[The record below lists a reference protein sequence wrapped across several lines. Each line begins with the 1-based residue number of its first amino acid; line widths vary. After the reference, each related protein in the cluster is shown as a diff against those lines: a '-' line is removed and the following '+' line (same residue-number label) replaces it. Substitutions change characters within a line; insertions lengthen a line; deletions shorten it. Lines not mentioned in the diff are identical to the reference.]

1 MMTNVVYK
9 KLVKKGFTIA
19 FSESM
24 TGGFVSAE
32 FVKIPGASKVF
43 LGSIVAYQKASK
55 KEVLEIP
62 ETVLDTFPSVSNEVA
77 IEMAKQACT
86 KFKSEVG
93 VGITGN
99 AGPGFEPLTH
109 EKKAV
114 VSIKILDHISVYEI
128 NLSGLTRIQSIRRTT
143 QFVYQKLDE
152 LIL

>member
-1 MMTNVVYK
+1 MMTKVAYK

-32 FVKIPGASKVF
+32 LVKIPGASKVF

-55 KEVLEIP
+55 KDVLEVP
-62 ETVLDTFPSVSNEVA
+62 KSVLDTFPLVSHEVA

-86 KFKSEVG
+86 KFKSDVG
-93 VGITGN
+93 VGVTGN
-99 AGPGFEPLTH
+99 AGPSFEPLTY